1 MPFPVYFASN
11 WKESVNDPR
20 VLPAQYGFGFT
31 RDGVLRLPERTVPN
45 ALRIVDDAILPERMP
60 DAAAFARLA
69 SLCKNGCLLDFE
81 RRPTP
86 VHAAILRALAPLL
99 DGAPLFSAPER
110 FLNVCPALV
119 PLVTTPDR
127 CANWKDFVSQAGK
140 RHPNGW
146 VLELIPRKDTVR
158 LPFAAQSSGEL
169 RDAVCRYRQSGQM
182 AEYFDTRQTVAQK
195 LTLAR
200 AGGCRACIGLA
211 SELAAL
217 PP

>member
-20 VLPAQYGFGFT
+20 VLPAQYGFGFMQ
-31 RDGVLRLPERTVPN
+31 DGALRLPEQMIPG
-45 ALRIVDDAILPERMP
+45 ALRIVDDAVLPTRAPEQ
-60 DAAAFARLA
+60 ASLAQLA
-69 SLCKNGCLLDFE
+69 SLCKSGCLLDFE
-81 RRPTP
+81 RKPTP
-86 VHAAILRALAPLL
+86 VHAAILRALAALL

-110 FLNVCPALV
+110 FLVVCPELL

-127 CANWKDFVSQAGK
+127 CANWADFVSQASK

-146 VLELIPRKDTVR
+146 ALELIPRKDSVR

-169 RDAVCRYRQSGQM
+169 RDAVCRYRQNGQT

-200 AGGCRACIGLA
+200 ASGCRACIGLA
-211 SELAAL
+211 TELLVL